1 MEYVNASVCERSF
14 ISCNNIHGLLASLV
28 AGSVK
33 PVLYI
38 RVLDN
43 SGCRG
48 DPHMGKYFCKGMI
61 YIQGREAS

>member
-1 MEYVNASVCERSF
+1 MECVNASVCEHSF

-33 PVLYI
+33 PVLHI
-38 RVLDN
+38 LVLDS

-48 DPHMGKYFCKGMI
+48 DPHVAKLFDKGMI
-61 YIQGREAS
+61 FMQGID